1 MGFSNMMMAAAR
13 SMPKSTM
20 TQSIPSR
27 TYSSCSTTNMWWLKN
42 CCSFSLTKLMEI
54 CSHVLLLLN
63 HKHVVVEEL
72 LQLLVDKVDG
82 DLLEAV
88 VLEDLKTSNV
98 EHSTEV
104 CLLHGGVDKGVVT
117 LDDEP
122 LEDAVKDGPGDTT
135 GGHGGLLAG
144 LTLDHPL
151 GSDLDPGLA
160 EGLEHGLGVNSKGSS
175 SLTSEGSEANISNFS
190 LVVTAL
196 GLVDDAAAGHHT
208 GSQDVAVKLL
218 LWGETKNIE
227 GILSVEQLLVVIDGV
242 DLGLALGDIDVV
254 VDVGTDEALGP
265 ETTVADAI
273 SVGLEQLVED
283 MVGPLNLLLLSD
295 TGLLQEVGHN
305 VTTTELA
312 GCSEVDTDE
321 LSEPGGVVVPH
332 SLGVTVGLKDGV
344 GGHNL
349 VLKGDLLDILLGTAG
364 GSGHHGKVGD
374 HLLGVLGLAGT
385 RLSSD
390 QHGVVLGILEHV
402 PVGSLSN
409 GPEMGGAL
417 VPPLAEVDLAHPV
430 GVEGVPLVGVDNNH
444 EQTRVGVDELGLVA
458 SLQVPEHGGVV
469 EVGQVDHVLALLKLG
484 RVDATNAASLEGE
497 LLVSHLDGHLL
508 VDVGALGSKL
518 QDVSIDEQ
526 TFLVAVGLLIHDP
539 HGLLGLV
546 GLGLVLLLH
555 VHGGP

>member
-1 MGFSNMMMAAAR
+1 MGFSNMMMAAAK

-20 TQSIPSR
+20 TQSMPSL

-42 CCSFSLTKLMEI
+42 CWSFSFTKLMEI
-54 CSHVLLLLN
+54 CSKPLYS
-63 HKHVVVEEL
+63 KIS
-72 LQLLVDKVDG
+72 KP
-82 DLLEAV
+82 AI
-88 VLEDLKTSNV
+88 S
-98 EHSTEV
+98 STAQKLAFFMV
-104 CLLHGGVDKGVVT
+104 GSIRVSL

-135 GGHGGLLAG
+135 GGTGGLLAG

-160 EGLEHGLGVNSKGSS
+160 EGLEHGLGVNSKGTS

-208 GSQDVAVKLL
+208 GCQDVAVKLL
-218 LWGETKNIE
+218 LWGEEKNIE
-227 GILSVEQLLVVIDGV
+227 GILSVEELLIVIDGV

-265 ETTVADAI
+265 ETTLADAI
-273 SVGLEQLVED
+273 SIGLEQLVED
-283 MVGPLNLLLLSD
+283 MVGPLNLLLLSN
-295 TGLLQEVGHN
+295 TGLLQEIGHN

-312 GCSEVDTDE
+312 RSSEVDTDE
-321 LSEPGGVVVPH
+321 LSEPGGVVVPR
-332 SLGVTVGLKDGV
+332 SLGVTVGLQDGV
-344 GGHNL
+344 GGHDL
-349 VLKGDLLDILLGTAG
+349 VLKGDLLDILLSTAG
-364 GSGHHGKVGD
+364 GSGDHGEVGD
-374 HLLGVLGLAGT
+374 HLLGVLGLSST

-390 QHGVVLGILEHV
+390 QHGVVLDVLEHV

-409 GPEMGGAL
+409 GPEMGRAL

-430 GVEGVPLVGVDNNH
+430 GVEGVPLVRVDNNH
-444 EQTRVGVDELGLVA
+444 EQTRVGVDELGLVT
-458 SLQVPEHGGVV
+458 SLQVPEHRGVI

-484 RVDATNAASLEGE
+484 RVDTADLLQLPGE
-497 LLVSHLDGHLL
+497 LLVAHLDRHLL
-508 VDVGALGSKL
+508 VDVGALGTKL
-518 QDVSIDEQ
+518 QDISIDEQ